1 MSLQNR
7 TEQQQNFEYTEY
19 KIDVII
25 KNSKKTFDLVQ
36 WYLIFKLIFVRLLA
50 QKKLTNKAK

>member
-1 MSLQNR
+1 MKSTMSLQNR

-19 KIDVII
+19 KIDVMM

-36 WYLIFKLIFVRLLA
+36 WYLIFKLIFASCIL
-50 QKKLTNKAK
+50 